1 MRKRA
6 VLLRGKEALR
16 TTGKRNIAIIAGI
29 LALVAVLLA
38 VAALMPKS
46 QSSTGESEILITV
59 DGREWG
65 RYPLSQPQTV
75 VVEQADGSRNE
86 IVITGEGAYMY
97 ASSCDNQLCVQMGEV
112 TLDNWETRPN
122 QTFIICLPNR
132 VTVELIPAQ

>member
-1 MRKRA
+1 MLVVVA
-6 VLLRGKEALR
+6 ALL
-16 TTGKRNIAIIAGI
+16 
-29 LALVAVLLA
+29 V
-38 VAALMPKS
+38 VAALMPKT
-46 QSSTGESEILITV
+46 QSASGESEILITV

-86 IVITGEGAYMY
+86 ITITGEGAYMH

-132 VTVELIPAQ
+132 VTVELIPAE

>member
-1 MRKRA
+1 M
-6 VLLRGKEALR
+6 L
-16 TTGKRNIAIIAGI
+16 IIAGVFA
-29 LALVAVLLA
+29 LAAVLFA
-38 VAALMPKS
+38 VSALMPKT
-46 QSSTGESEILITV
+46 QSATGESEILITV

-86 IVITGEGAYMY
+86 IVITGDGAYMHT
-97 ASSCDNQLCVQMGEV
+97 STCDNQLCVQMGEV

-132 VTVELIPAQ
+132 VTVELIPAE

>member
-1 MRKRA
+1 MTARKRNM
-6 VLLRGKEALR
+6 L
-16 TTGKRNIAIIAGI
+16 IIAGVFA
-29 LALVAVLLA
+29 LAAVLFA
-38 VAALMPKS
+38 VAALMPKT
-46 QSSTGESEILITV
+46 QSATGESEILITV

-86 IVITGEGAYMY
+86 IVITGDGAYMHT
-97 ASSCDNQLCVQMGEV
+97 STCDNQLCVQMGEV

-132 VTVELIPAQ
+132 VTVELIPAE

>member
-1 MRKRA
+1 MTARKRNM
-6 VLLRGKEALR
+6 L
-16 TTGKRNIAIIAGI
+16 IIAGVFA
-29 LALVAVLLA
+29 LAAVLFA
-38 VAALMPKS
+38 VSALMPKT
-46 QSSTGESEILITV
+46 QSATGESEILITV

-86 IVITGEGAYMY
+86 IVITGDGAYMHT
-97 ASSCDNQLCVQMGEV
+97 STCDNQLCVQMGEV

-132 VTVELIPAQ
+132 VTVELIPAE

>member
-38 VAALMPKS
+38 AAALMPKS

-86 IVITGEGAYMY
+86 IVITGEGAYMS
-97 ASSCDNQLCVQMGEV
+97 ASTCDNQLCVQMGEV

>member
-1 MRKRA
+1 M
-6 VLLRGKEALR
+6 
-16 TTGKRNIAIIAGI
+16 
-29 LALVAVLLA
+29 AVLLA

-86 IVITGEGAYMY
+86 IVITGEGAYMS
-97 ASSCDNQLCVQMGEV
+97 ASTCDNQLCVQMGEV

>member
-1 MRKRA
+1 MGEGRAWTRREALLTARKRNM
-6 VLLRGKEALR
+6 L
-16 TTGKRNIAIIAGI
+16 IIAGVFA
-29 LALVAVLLA
+29 LAAVLFA
-38 VAALMPKS
+38 VSALMPKT
-46 QSSTGESEILITV
+46 QSATGESEILITV

-86 IVITGEGAYMY
+86 IVITGEGAYMH

>member
-65 RYPLSQPQTV
+65 RYPLYQAEPNLHYMSAQPGNGGT
-75 VVEQADGSRNE
+75 D
-86 IVITGEGAYMY
+86 
-97 ASSCDNQLCVQMGEV
+97 
-112 TLDNWETRPN
+112 TRTIGK
-122 QTFIICLPNR
+122 QGGKER
-132 VTVELIPAQ
+132 R

>member
-29 LALVAVLLA
+29 LALVAVLLT

-86 IVITGEGAYMY
+86 IVITGEGAYMH